1 MASSLKRFPPEEREA
16 NFPYLT
22 KDLYEVI
29 EDGLEDYNC
38 IAFAVGDKTGWWWP
52 DPDAV
57 YYWPIPKRE
66 STVECF
72 VEAFESLEYKKCGD
86 ALDKRGFEKVALYYD
101 PLGCVATMD
110 DPEVP
115 PNSPTHAAKQ
125 APDGIW
131 HSKLGGWELIA
142 HKTLECLNGT
152 DITGSR
158 ISYGEPIQILER
170 ALLG

>member
-1 MASSLKRFPPEEREA
+1 
-16 NFPYLT
+16 
-22 KDLYEVI
+22 
-29 EDGLEDYNC
+29 
-38 IAFAVGDKTGWWWP
+38 
-52 DPDAV
+52 
-57 YYWPIPKRE
+57 
-66 STVECF
+66 

-110 DPEVP
+110 HPEVP